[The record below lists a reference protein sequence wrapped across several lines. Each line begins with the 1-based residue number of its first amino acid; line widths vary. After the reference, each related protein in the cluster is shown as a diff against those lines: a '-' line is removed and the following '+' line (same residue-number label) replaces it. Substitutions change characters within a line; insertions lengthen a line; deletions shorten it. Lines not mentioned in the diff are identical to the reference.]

1 MNTRQQNSES
11 NEEIFARFARHR
23 EQSVAPLSGKL
34 AWAGSLLVLLVFV
47 TASFNAHA
55 QLPDPGM
62 QIDPARTAV
71 LITEEAT
78 RAIRSSR

>member
-1 MNTRQQNSES
+1 MKTRLQNNES

-23 EQSVAPLSGKL
+23 EQSDAQMSGKM
-34 AWAGSLLVLLVFV
+34 AWVGSLLVLLVFA

-55 QLPDPGM
+55 QLPNPGM

-71 LITEEAT
+71 CTTEEAT